1 MKRCVDGPGSYGV
14 ESNTFFRVFHRQ
26 ALNDG
31 IQTTFRDHGK
41 GSWYTGN
48 RIVGKRCANTDD
60 AAAALL
66 CQHLFN
72 CKLCDVNET
81 GEVGRDESAKVVCGV
96 LRERLH

>member
-31 IQTTFRDHGK
+31 IQTSFRDHGK

-48 RIVGKRCANTDD
+48 RIVGKCCANTDD

-66 CQHLFN
+66 CLRLFD
-72 CKLCDVNET
+72 CKLRDVNKA
-81 GEVGRDESAKVVCGV
+81 GKVNRNQRVKVVCRV
-96 LRERLH
+96 FREWLY